1 MHIGCVKEIKTHE
14 YRVGLT
20 PGCVRAYV
28 AAGHDVRMEKGSG
41 LDAGFEDAEYAAA
54 GARVVANRKE
64 IFDASEM
71 IVKVKE
77 PQPEECKL
85 FHEGQ
90 LLFTYLHLAADE
102 ELTRELLK
110 HKIKGVAY
118 ETIETADGQLPLLRP
133 MSQIAGRMSIQEGA
147 RFLERPQGGRGVLL
161 GGVPSVEKGR
171 VLILGGGVVG
181 TNAAK
186 MAVGIGAQVT
196 LMDVNLDRLERID
209 DMFSGQL
216 TTVFSSREN
225 VERALEESDL
235 VIGAVLVHGAKAP
248 HLVTRADLKRMKKGA
263 VMVDVAVDQGGC
275 FETTH
280 PTTHDEPVFVVDGVV
295 HYCVANMPG
304 GVSRTSTLALTAA
317 TRPIG
322 LALASLGVEEAA
334 RRLPAIAKGVNVYNG
349 KVTYAAV
356 AESFGMKATAL
367 ADLL

>member
-1 MHIGCVKEIKTHE
+1 MQIGCVKEIKTHE

-20 PGCVRAYV
+20 PDCVKAYV
-28 AAGHDVRMEKGSG
+28 GAGHTVRMEKGGG
-41 LDAGFEDAEYAAA
+41 LGAGFEDVEYAAA
-54 GARVVANRKE
+54 GAKVVAGRRE

-77 PQPEECKL
+77 PQPEECAL

-90 LLFTYLHLAADE
+90 IIFTYLHLAADE

-110 HKIKGVAY
+110 RKVKGVAY

-147 RFLERPQGGRGVLL
+147 RFLEKPQGGRGVLL
-161 GGVPSVEKGR
+161 GGVPGVDKGR
-171 VLILGGGVVG
+171 VVILGGGVVG

-186 MAVGIGAQVT
+186 MALGIGAQVT
-196 LMDVNLDRLERID
+196 LMDVNLARLETID
-209 DMFSGQL
+209 DIFSGQI
-216 TTVFSSREN
+216 TTLFSSRGSI
-225 VERALEESDL
+225 ERMLEDADL
-235 VIGAVLVHGAKAP
+235 VVGAVLVHGAKAP
-248 HLVTRADLKRMKKGA
+248 RLVTRADLKLMKKGA

-280 PTTHDEPVFVVDGVV
+280 PTTHDEPVFTVDGVV

-322 LALASLGVEEAA
+322 LALAAQGVEAAA
-334 RRLPAIAKGVNVYNG
+334 RGSAVIAKGVNVYAG
-349 KVTYAAV
+349 KVTYGAV
-356 AESFGMKATAL
+356 ADAFGMASTPIAEL
-367 ADLL
+367 I